1 MQGHARNFW
10 LKNRQREQWRDKV
23 ETGVTTTEAQDQE
36 PIDTMEAARRNA
48 FIFAKADNLLAQK

>member
-1 MQGHARNFW
+1 